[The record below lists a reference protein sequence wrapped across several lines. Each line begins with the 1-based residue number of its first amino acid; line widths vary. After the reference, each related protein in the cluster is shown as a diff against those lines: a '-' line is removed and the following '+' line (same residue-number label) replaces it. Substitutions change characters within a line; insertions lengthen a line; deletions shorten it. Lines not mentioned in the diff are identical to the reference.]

1 MCHVFHKCQ
10 WYCCRCC
17 ALPYDLRNSS
27 VFSARLNASSDD
39 SDVMYVM
46 CLTQVAQLMKML
58 KTIHDHKRK
67 QERAVMRE
75 RAAQHQ
81 KQQARIEASRSVK
94 RKERAK
100 HAFYRLGQ
108 LEKRQNMDNS

>member
-1 MCHVFHKCQ
+1 VFVK
-10 WYCCRCC
+10 
-17 ALPYDLRNSS
+17 
-27 VFSARLNASSDD
+27 
-39 SDVMYVM
+39 
-46 CLTQVAQLMKML
+46 QVAQLMKML

-67 QERAVMRE
+67 QQRAIMRE

-81 KQQARIEASRSVK
+81 KQQTRIESSRAVK

-108 LEKRQNMDNS
+108 LEKRQNKDES

>member
-1 MCHVFHKCQ
+1 MLVSEVVS
-10 WYCCRCC
+10 
-17 ALPYDLRNSS
+17 LVS
-27 VFSARLNASSDD
+27 VF
-39 SDVMYVM
+39 VK
-46 CLTQVAQLMKML
+46 QVAQLMKML

-67 QERAVMRE
+67 QQRAIMRE

-81 KQQARIEASRSVK
+81 KQQARIESSRAVK

-108 LEKRQNMDNS
+108 LEKRQNKDESWIARACKG

>member
-1 MCHVFHKCQ
+1 MFLK
-10 WYCCRCC
+10 
-17 ALPYDLRNSS
+17 
-27 VFSARLNASSDD
+27 
-39 SDVMYVM
+39 
-46 CLTQVAQLMKML
+46 QVAQLMKML

-81 KQQARIEASRSVK
+81 KQQAHIEASRSVK

-108 LEKRQNMDNS
+108 LEKRQNMDSSWLVSQRVVAYRIIEEFGGN

>member
-1 MCHVFHKCQ
+1 
-10 WYCCRCC
+10 
-17 ALPYDLRNSS
+17 
-27 VFSARLNASSDD
+27 
-39 SDVMYVM
+39 MYRQVKWFV
-46 CLTQVAQLMKML
+46 LFLKQVAQLMKML

-67 QERAVMRE
+67 QERAAMRE

-81 KQQARIEASRSVK
+81 KQQTRVEASRAVK

-108 LEKRQNMDNS
+108 LEKRQNKDESWPAKIDKG